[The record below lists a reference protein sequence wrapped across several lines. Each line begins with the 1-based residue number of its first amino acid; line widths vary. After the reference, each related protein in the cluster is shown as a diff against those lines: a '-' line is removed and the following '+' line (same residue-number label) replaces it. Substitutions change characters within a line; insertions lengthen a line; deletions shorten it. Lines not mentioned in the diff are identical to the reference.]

1 MLLFDIAMCLVIC
14 LLYTMCPFSVEG
26 KLITWL
32 FLLLSVNCLFVCL
45 VSTSGRTYQLQAK
58 DKQTMMFWLQ
68 ELQVMVL
75 TLFFSSW
82 ALSSLQCRVK
92 NLCERF
98 RTFKLNKRNGRW
110 VVEKDFHG
118 NFLVQCYKVSG
129 MRSLCPA
136 QGS

>member
-1 MLLFDIAMCLVIC
+1 MFLFDIAMSLVIC
-14 LLYTMCPFSVEG
+14 LLYTMCAFSVES

-32 FLLLSVNCLFVCL
+32 FLLLSVNCLFVYP

-82 ALSSLQCRVK
+82 AFSSLHFRVK
-92 NLCERF
+92 SFWERF
-98 RTFKLNKRNGRW
+98 RILKLDKRNGRW
-110 VVEKDFHG
+110 VVE
-118 NFLVQCYKVSG
+118 
-129 MRSLCPA
+129 
-136 QGS
+136 